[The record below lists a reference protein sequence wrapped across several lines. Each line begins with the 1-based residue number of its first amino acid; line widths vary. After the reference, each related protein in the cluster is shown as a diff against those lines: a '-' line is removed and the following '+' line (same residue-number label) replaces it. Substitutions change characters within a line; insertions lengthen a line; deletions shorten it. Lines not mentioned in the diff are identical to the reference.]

1 MCSSPKSS
9 CSSVSSHT
17 RRKSTSMDYQ
27 AYASMMRDA
36 SANFERVQALKA
48 ESRLAAA
55 EQLGDNDP
63 SQCSQDGM

>member
-1 MCSSPKSS
+1 
-9 CSSVSSHT
+9 
-17 RRKSTSMDYQ
+17 MDYQ